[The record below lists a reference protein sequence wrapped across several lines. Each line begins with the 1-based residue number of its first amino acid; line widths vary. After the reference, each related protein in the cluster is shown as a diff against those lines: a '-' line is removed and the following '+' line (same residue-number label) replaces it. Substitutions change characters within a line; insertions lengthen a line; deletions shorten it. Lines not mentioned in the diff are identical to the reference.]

1 MKIKLT
7 ELDSFSN
14 HPFKAIRDESFFS
27 LVDSIKDNGLL
38 VPITVRKKD
47 ILSYEVIS
55 GHKRLEVYR
64 YLKYKEIE
72 CNVVEMNDDE
82 ATIYMV
88 DSNLYRD
95 KLLPSEKAY
104 AYKMKMA
111 TMKHQG
117 KKDSTQVVSKLR
129 TGDKVGKLFNDSR
142 ENVRR
147 YIRLTYLIP
156 EILSLVDNYILY
168 DQRTYLMMGLSIGV
182 ELSYLNIEQQK
193 LVYEAITYLDLTP
206 SLGQAKIIRKLSK
219 EKKIDFKT
227 LENLLRQ
234 HKGIQ
239 NDTISFNKSKI
250 EEALPREI
258 LKRDKRYIERYII
271 EAIRKYSKNI
281 ID

>member
-7 ELDSFSN
+7 DIDSFSN
-14 HPFKAIRDESFFS
+14 HPFKVIRDESFFN

-55 GHKRLEVYR
+55 GHRRLEVYK
-64 YLKYKEIE
+64 YLGYKEIE

-88 DSNLYRD
+88 DSNMYRD
-95 KLLPSEKAY
+95 EILPSEKAY
-104 AYKMKMA
+104 AYKMKMDA
-111 TMKHQG
+111 MKHQG

-129 TGDKVGKLFNDSR
+129 TGDKVGKIFNDSR

-156 EILSLVDNYILY
+156 ELLTLVDNTIIY
-168 DQRTYLMMGLSIGV
+168 DQRTHLMMGISIAV
-182 ELSYLNIEQQK
+182 DISYLHIEEQK
-193 LVYEAITYLDLTP
+193 ILYDVITYLDSTP
-206 SLGQAKIIRKLSK
+206 SLGQAKKIRKLSK
-219 EKKIDFKT
+219 LKQINFKI
-227 LENLLRQ
+227 LENLLKEK
-234 HKGIQ
+234 KGNQ

-250 EEALPREI
+250 EGVIPREI
-258 LKRDKRYIERYII
+258 LKRDKRYVERYII
-271 EAIRKYSKNI
+271 EAIIQFSKNQMK
-281 ID
+281 